1 MCLFVLGIRVNFL
14 IAIGLYLARKQEG
27 EDMKDLLDKLS
38 SYNIFNYLLPGIIFA
53 VLVEK
58 LTSLKMIQPDIVVAV
73 FFYYFLGSVISR
85 VGSLLIE
92 PALKKIGFVT
102 FADYPDF
109 ISASQADPKIEILSE
124 ANNMY
129 RTFVA
134 MLVLAAVFKAY
145 DYVENVCPIVAI
157 LSPYFMLA
165 GLIALY
171 LFSYRKQTQYIT
183 KRVEAVR
190 TTSSTT

>member
-1 MCLFVLGIRVNFL
+1 
-14 IAIGLYLARKQEG
+14 
-27 EDMKDLLDKLS
+27 MKDLLDKLS

-58 LTSLKMIQPDIVVAV
+58 LTSLKLIQQDIVVAV

-85 VGSLLIE
+85 IGSLLVE
-92 PALKKIGFVT
+92 PALKKIGFIK

-109 ISASQADPKIEILSE
+109 ISASKVDQKIELLSE

-129 RTFVA
+129 RTFIA
-134 MLVLAAVFKAY
+134 MLVLIAVVKAY
-145 DYVENVCPIVAI
+145 DYVEKIYAIVAV
-157 LSPYFMLA
+157 LSPYCVLV

-190 TTSSTT
+190 TPSSTA